1 MKRAF
6 VLFAVMLV
14 AFTKLQAQDVY
25 TDHTCVDLGLSV
37 KWASYNLGAT
47 APEQMGYSFAWG
59 ETKPKS
65 TFTESNYRF
74 FVTEKY
80 EGYLSTYDR
89 WVAVKYCVEKDR
101 AYKGFVDNRRFLEP
115 VDDAATVQWGENWRM
130 PTTAEWKELQDFC
143 SWFWTTSNGQT
154 GYLVTSLVN
163 GNSIF
168 LPSSGKTGDDVTAYW
183 TCCLNTN
190 TSAEAA
196 VLAPDKAAFYPGNRM
211 RGFFVR
217 AVMDGERHEIVLPP
231 GFVNYRDYAHAKG
244 DRFSTKPQNLI
255 ERKVPEK
262 KPALRL
268 ETAIDGTIGSHGYVD
283 LGLSVKWATTN
294 LGADKAVDAGNC
306 FAWGETVPK
315 DNSKVE
321 NYKLATKVTVKEVSR
336 ETGKE
341 HTWTKYVVNKYNDDS
356 IREKANDYWE
366 RTESPHVPIK
376 VGSRLEAV
384 DDAATAQWGKDW
396 RMPSTEEFV
405 ELAEKCMW
413 IPVQREGMSGYLVQS
428 KVNGNSIFLPFSG
441 SEEVFTLPS
450 PSIVRNRRVGRYWS
464 RTRARDINM
473 AKALYMTPEAI
484 KCKGDTEDTD
494 SYYRW
499 SLLNVR
505 PVTSVA
511 VKSTR
516 KQTKT
521 TSIPVHSKVS
531 PVLKGEL
538 KAAPVAVDLGL
549 SVKWASFNV
558 GATVPEEPGS
568 FFAWGETFP
577 KTEFEWKNYAFVP
590 ADNPVNRYTRGPE
603 NLLKYNGPKSSLKLS
618 GTNRYDLLQTLEA
631 EDDAATANWG
641 GGWRTPT
648 VDEFRE
654 LMEKCDWSV
663 SSRNGVKGWD
673 VKSRVNGN
681 SIFLPSVKIESVVS
695 AHRRDGA
702 YMTSSLSE
710 EDVIMAYR
718 VEWLSPSREG
728 DKWMKTY
735 ERFRQSSLRPVQGAP
750 VLGKKVDAP
759 EPQPTATAPGDLAGH
774 GYVDMGVSVLWATC
788 NIGADNPYD
797 YGDIFAWGETEQK
810 VDKASSDRSKKYSR
824 YALKTTKYFKSS
836 AYTKYVHKSA
846 KARHYDEIEVL
857 EPIDDAAVQ
866 NWGNGWRMPTWQE
879 ARELFNNCTGEL
891 LDKDGTYYVKLTSRI
906 NGNELIFPFWNF
918 RWIFEEEGKVEKG
931 VTESYWTSS
940 LNDEKSAYGTRMY
953 FSNKLGDRDETTK
966 RWTRIYQDPYLTFE
980 KRFRGLA
987 IRPVAPKKD

>member
-1 MKRAF
+1 MKKGL
-6 VLFAVMLV
+6 VLFVVMLV
-14 AFTKLQAQDVY
+14 TFTRLQAQDIY
-25 TDHTCVDLGLSV
+25 TDHTCVDMGLSV

-47 APEQMGYSFAWG
+47 APEQTGDSFAWG
-59 ETKPKS
+59 ETEPKS
-65 TFTESNYRF
+65 TFTESDYRF

-115 VDDAATVQWGENWRM
+115 IDDAATVQWGENWRM
-130 PTTAEWKELQDFC
+130 PTTAEWKELQDYC

-154 GYLVTSLVN
+154 GYQVTSLVN

-168 LPSSGKTGDDVTAYW
+168 LPSSGKTGDDVTGYW
-183 TCCLNTN
+183 TCCLNYN
-190 TSAEAA
+190 TGAEAA
-196 VLAPDKAAFYPGNRM
+196 VLAPDKASFHRVYRI
-211 RGFFVR
+211 RGFHVR
-217 AVMDGERHEIVLPP
+217 AVMDGERHEITLPP

-244 DRFSTKPQNLI
+244 ARFSTRPQNLI
-255 ERKVPEK
+255 ERKAPEK

-268 ETAIDGTIGSHGYVD
+268 ETDIDGKIGAHGYVD

-294 LGADKAVDAGNC
+294 LGADKAVDPGKY
-306 FAWGETVPK
+306 FAWGETAPK

-321 NYKLATKVTVKEVSR
+321 NYKFATRVTVKEVSR
-336 ETGKE
+336 TTGE
-341 HTWTKYVVNKYNDDS
+341 EYTWTKYVVNKYNDDS
-356 IREKANDYWE
+356 IREKSGNYLE

-376 VGSRLEAV
+376 VGRFLEPI
-384 DDAATAQWGKDW
+384 DDAATVQWGKDW

-405 ELAEKCMW
+405 ELTEKCMW
-413 IPVQREGMSGYLVQS
+413 IPVRQEGMSGYLIQS
-428 KVNGNSIFLPFSG
+428 KVNGNSIFLPFSS
-441 SEEVFTLPS
+441 SEDVFTLPS
-450 PSIVRNRRVGRYWS
+450 PSIIRKREVGRYWS
-464 RTRARDINM
+464 RSLARDVKM

-494 SYYRW
+494 VYYRW

-516 KQTKT
+516 KQTVT
-521 TSIPVHSKVS
+521 TTISVHSKVS

-538 KAAPVAVDLGL
+538 KAAPAAVDLGL

-558 GATVPEEPGS
+558 GATLPEEPGS

-590 ADNPVNRYTRGPE
+590 ADNPLNRSTHGPQ
-603 NLLKYNGPKSSLKLS
+603 NILKYNGPKSSLKLG

-641 GGWRTPT
+641 NGWRTPT

-654 LMEKCDWSV
+654 LMEKCDWSF
-663 SSRNGVKGWD
+663 SSRNGVKGWE

-681 SIFLPSVKIESVVS
+681 SIFLPSVKIESMVS
-695 AHRRDGA
+695 AYRKDGA

-710 EDVIMAYR
+710 EDIIMAYR
-718 VEWLSPSREG
+718 FEWINSSHEG
-728 DKWMKTY
+728 SKWMKAY
-735 ERFRQSSLRPVQGAP
+735 ERFRQTSLRPVQGAP
-750 VLGKKVDAP
+750 VLGKKKEVPGQQQASP
-759 EPQPTATAPGDLAGH
+759 APGDIAGH
-774 GYVDMGVSVLWATC
+774 EYVDMGVSVLWATC
-788 NIGADNPYD
+788 NIGADDPYD

-810 VDKASSDRSKKYSR
+810 VDMSTADKSKKYSQ
-824 YALKTTKYFKSS
+824 YVLKKTKYYKSS
-836 AYTKYVHKSA
+836 AYTKYVRKSS
-846 KARHYDEIEVL
+846 KARHYDDIEVL
-857 EPIDDAAVQ
+857 EPVDDAAVH
-866 NWGNGWRMPTWQE
+866 NWGNGWRMPTWLE
-879 ARELFNNCTGEL
+879 ARELLRNCTGEL
-891 LDKDGTYYVKLTSRI
+891 LEKDGTFYVKLTSRI